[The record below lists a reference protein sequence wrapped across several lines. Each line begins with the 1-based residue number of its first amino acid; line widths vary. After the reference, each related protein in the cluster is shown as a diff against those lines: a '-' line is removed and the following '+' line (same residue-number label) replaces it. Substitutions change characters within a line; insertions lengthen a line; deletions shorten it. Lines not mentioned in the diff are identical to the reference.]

1 MMDGKMMRG
10 RPGAP
15 MPATGMAQSPMPAAA
30 MMQRS
35 MTPMVPGSS
44 IMPMGRAYA
53 KGGMVGCNYTP
64 KSSATMRGAAR
75 KGK

>member
-10 RPGAP
+10 RPGV
-15 MPATGMAQSPMPAAA
+15 GMAQSPMPAAA

-35 MTPMVPGSS
+35 MTPMAPGSS
-44 IMPMGRAYA
+44 IMPTGRAYA

>member
-10 RPGAP
+10 RPSAP
-15 MPATGMAQSPMPAAA
+15 MPAAGMAQSPMPAAA

-35 MTPMVPGSS
+35 MTPMAPGSS

>member
-10 RPGAP
+10 RPGAQ
-15 MPATGMAQSPMPAAA
+15 MPATGMAQGPMPAAA

-35 MTPMVPGSS
+35 MTPMAPGSL

-64 KSSATMRGAAR
+64 KSSTTMRGAAR

>member
-10 RPGAP
+10 RPGVP
-15 MPATGMAQSPMPAAA
+15 MPAAGMAQSPMPAAA

-35 MTPMVPGSS
+35 MTPMAAQQ

>member
-1 MMDGKMMRG
+1 MMDGKMMKG
-10 RPGAP
+10 RTGAS
-15 MPATGMAQSPMPAAA
+15 MPSLGMGQGLPAPAAA

-35 MTPMVPGSS
+35 MTPMAAQQ

>member
-1 MMDGKMMRG
+1 MMDGKMMKG
-10 RPGAP
+10 RTGAP
-15 MPATGMAQSPMPAAA
+15 MPSLGMGQGLPAPAAA

-35 MTPMVPGSS
+35 MTPMAAQQ

-53 KGGMVGCNYTP
+53 KGGMVGCDWKP
-64 KSSATMRGAAR
+64 KSSSTMSGAAR